1 MEKAHDIAAQIAR
14 SAESTQRLT
23 SGQDSGQKLYRVD
36 GNLYTKT
43 ELAWKRLSGLYG
55 YPFVSQ
61 YGTEPTAEWELAL
74 NNLEV
79 EQIRWGIERCTTDA
93 EFRKFPPNPMQF
105 LTLCLPRGED
115 MGLPSEAEALRQAT
129 GSSTQKHPAVTLT
142 LRNMGDDAFA
152 LRRADSKRAEA
163 MFAPHWAATVSHAIS
178 GGELPEPVPEI
189 DYRHTKADRAEGNS
203 FLAEMR
209 AEVGAS

>member
-1 MEKAHDIAAQIAR
+1 MEKAHELAAQIAR
-14 SAESTQRLT
+14 SAGSTQLST
-23 SGQDSGQKLYRVD
+23 SEPDNGPKLYRVD

-61 YGTEPTAEWELAL
+61 YGEVPGPEWELAI
-74 NNLEV
+74 NNLAV
-79 EQIRWGIERCTTDA
+79 DQIRCGIERCTTEN

-129 GSSTQKHPAVTLT
+129 GSSTQKHPAVSYT
-142 LRNMGDDAFA
+142 LRNMGDDVFA
-152 LRRADSKRAEA
+152 LRRADSKAAAA
-163 MFAPHWAATVSHAIS
+163 MFGPHWAATIKHVMA
-178 GGELPEPVPEI
+178 GGELPEPELEI
-189 DYRHTKADRAEGNS
+189 EHKHQRADKETGNAI
-203 FLAEMR
+203 LAEMK
-209 AEVGAS
+209 AL

>member
-1 MEKAHDIAAQIAR
+1 MEKAHVLAAQIAR
-14 SAESTQRLT
+14 SAESMQLST
-23 SGQDSGQKLYRVD
+23 SGQDNGPKLYRVD

-74 NNLEV
+74 NNLAV
-79 EQIRWGIERCTTDA
+79 DQIKRGIERCTTEP

-115 MGLPSEAEALRQAT
+115 MGLPSESEALRQAT
-129 GSSTQKHPAVTLT
+129 GSSTQKHPAVSYT
-142 LRNMGDDAFA
+142 LRNMGDDVFA
-152 LRRADSKRAEA
+152 LRRADSKTAA
-163 MFAPHWAATVSHAIS
+163 SMFGPHWAATIKHVMA
-178 GGELPEPVPEI
+178 GGELPEPELEI
-189 DYRHTKADRAEGNS
+189 EHKHQRADKAVGNS
-203 FLAEMR
+203 ILAEMKR
-209 AEVGAS
+209 AV